1 MPLLL
6 VVGKLIPNTGDRIM
20 LKLVKLVLLITA
32 MSYGALTNAL
42 ELPTKITLVTD
53 DYLPY
58 TSTDRN
64 GSGVIGD
71 LVREAFAAMGIEVN
85 YQFASWKRCEILVS
99 SGEVFGAIPY
109 FINDERSKLYDF
121 SAPVLLGLTRYY
133 YNREQFP
140 NGFDWRSVDDFKGYR
155 MGAIAGY
162 WYIPEF
168 TKAGLDVH
176 LVGSEEQNFIKLAR
190 QRIDFTLA
198 GQPRAEKAI
207 RNLAKELQDKIAT
220 VAKPESRETFHVLVS
235 RKYPH
240 AQRFNQ
246 LLTLGLSRIIKS
258 GQYANILKRY
268 ELSGEYGIDL
278 QSLAPYLPK
287 TQAEQH

>member
-1 MPLLL
+1 
-6 VVGKLIPNTGDRIM
+6 M
-20 LKLVKLVLLITA
+20 LKLVKLLLLITA
-32 MSYGALTNAL
+32 MFYGALTNAL
-42 ELPTKITLVTD
+42 EFPTKITLVTD

-58 TSTDRN
+58 TSTDQD

-71 LVREAFAAMGIEVN
+71 LVIEAFSAMGIEVS

-121 SAPVLLGLTRYY
+121 SAPILLGLTRYY

-168 TKAGLDVH
+168 TKAGLDMH
-176 LVGSEEQNFIKLAR
+176 LVSSEEQNFIKLAR

-207 RNLAKELQDKIAT
+207 RNLAKELQNKIAA

-240 AQRFNQ
+240 AQHFNQ
-246 LLTLGLSRIIKS
+246 LLTQGLSRIINS
-258 GQYANILKRY
+258 GKYAEILKRY
-268 ELSGEYGIDL
+268 ELSDEYGIDL
-278 QSLAPYLPK
+278 QSLTPYLSK
-287 TQAEQH
+287 TKPDPH